1 MSKNVY
7 KIAHLR
13 DQGKSVIIIPIANSN
28 NDLSNVKLNQIKKA
42 FQAHAAKAKLSGDI
56 CLVWESNSKLSF
68 LAPNQWKTFCMKLN
82 MNIVKQYI
90 NKELT
95 V

>member
-7 KIAHLR
+7 KVAHLR
-13 DQGKSVIIIPIANSN
+13 EQGKSVIIIPIANAN
-28 NDLSNVKLNQIKKA
+28 NDLSGVKLNSIKSA

-56 CLVWESNSKLSF
+56 CLVWESNSKFSF
-68 LAPNQWKTFCMKLN
+68 LVHDRWRNFCMKLN

-90 NKELT
+90 NKELP